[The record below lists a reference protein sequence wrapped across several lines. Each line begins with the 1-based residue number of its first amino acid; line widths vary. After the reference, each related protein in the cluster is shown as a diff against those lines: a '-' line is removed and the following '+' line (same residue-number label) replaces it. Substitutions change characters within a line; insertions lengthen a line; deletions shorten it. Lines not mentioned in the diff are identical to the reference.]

1 MNMEDDQRPWADI
14 CPYLLDSI
22 YNRLSSHIDG
32 THFGDVCKNW
42 HQVHSHIALSNPRP
56 VLISHAKLSS
66 SDVIQVREGKRLVL
80 KRRRESQIPYELTGK
95 DITILG
101 MAGAW
106 YFIKVC
112 DASLGW
118 YNPLLRS
125 PANYIRLPN
134 PSRCFST
141 YDDHYK
147 PDTVLKFA
155 FSALPTAQDSTIFVV
170 YGDRYL
176 CMFRRGNYDG
186 FVQKTYDFSLG
197 GKKGQT
203 CLGVGY
209 KDGRFFCLFEM
220 SDMLIFSIDENETRM
235 LLAATK
241 PLLPEQLQRWDSLSV
256 EALVLAKKATSVN
269 DRYHD
274 HEVEEVMGFRLVT
287 HWERDREESFL
298 LVAVEENVLMA
309 TDLLLESNNN
319 DDIKG
324 NSRTT
329 RVILVKDRLPLKRIV
344 NKHYI
349 DTLFF
354 KFSILIWSFSFLYL
368 FDKLVF

>member
-1 MNMEDDQRPWADI
+1 MLLWA
-14 CPYLLDSI
+14 
-22 YNRLSSHIDG
+22 G
-32 THFGDVCKNW
+32 
-42 HQVHSHIALSNPRP
+42 
-56 VLISHAKLSS
+56 
-66 SDVIQVREGKRLVL
+66 
-80 KRRRESQIPYELTGK
+80 
-95 DITILG
+95 TIL
-101 MAGAW
+101 
-106 YFIKVC
+106 YSEVLQTTSVF
-112 DASLGW
+112 
-118 YNPLLRS
+118 P
-125 PANYIRLPN
+125 IR
-134 PSRCFST
+134 
-141 YDDHYK
+141 
-147 PDTVLKFA
+147 
-155 FSALPTAQDSTIFVV
+155 DSTIFVV

-186 FVQKTYDFSLG
+186 FEQKTYDFSLG

-220 SDMLIFSIDENETRM
+220 GDMLIFSIDENETKM

-241 PLLPEQLQRWDSLSV
+241 PLLPEQLQRCDSLSV
-256 EALVLAKKATSVN
+256 EAFVMAKKATYVN

-309 TDLLLESNNN
+309 TDLLLESSNS
-319 DDIKG
+319 DDIKD

-344 NKHYI
+344 NKQYI

-354 KFSILIWSFSFLYL
+354 NFPILIWSFAFLFL
-368 FDKLVF
+368 FDKLVFCF

>member
-56 VLISHAKLSS
+56 VLINHAKLSS

-80 KRRRESQIPYELTGK
+80 KRRRESQIPYELT
-95 DITILG
+95 
-101 MAGAW
+101 
-106 YFIKVC
+106 
-112 DASLGW
+112 
-118 YNPLLRS
+118 
-125 PANYIRLPN
+125 
-134 PSRCFST
+134 
-141 YDDHYK
+141 
-147 PDTVLKFA
+147 
-155 FSALPTAQDSTIFVV
+155 ALPTAQDSTIFVV

-220 SDMLIFSIDENETRM
+220 GDMLIFSINENETRM

-274 HEVEEVMGFRLVT
+274 HEVEEVMGFRLIT

-309 TDLLLESNNN
+309 TDLLLE
-319 DDIKG
+319 K
-324 NSRTT
+324 
-329 RVILVKDRLPLKRIV
+329 
-344 NKHYI
+344 
-349 DTLFF
+349 
-354 KFSILIWSFSFLYL
+354 
-368 FDKLVF
+368 